1 MLFEIYTKERFTM
14 PKNITVLFVMEM
26 IGTVAFSCSGAM
38 LAIKKH
44 LDLLGIIVLGVITA
58 CGGGMIRDVL
68 IGNTPPNLFI
78 HPIYVEVAIA
88 SAVIIFI
95 LIKTKKF
102 ASLFNANA
110 FDWTMNIL
118 DAIGLGAFTVVG
130 VDIASSTGYD
140 HYQFL
145 TIFLGVITGVGG
157 GLLRDMMALEIPAI
171 LRKHIYACA
180 SLAGAILY
188 IILLRCAIP
197 SDISLVLCA
206 AIVVIIR
213 LLARQ
218 LEWNLPKC
226 DFES

>member
-1 MLFEIYTKERFTM
+1 MSKY
-14 PKNITVLFVMEM
+14 ITVLFVMEI

-44 LDLLGIIVLGVITA
+44 LDLLGIIVLGVVTA

-88 SAVIIFI
+88 SAVVMFII
-95 LIKTKKF
+95 IKTKKF
-102 ASLFNANA
+102 ASLFTATA
-110 FDWTMNIL
+110 YDWIMNIL

-130 VDIASSTGYD
+130 VNTAYSAGYGD
-140 HYQFL
+140 YLFL

-157 GLLRDMMALEIPAI
+157 GLLRDIMALQIPAI

-180 SLAGAILY
+180 SLVGAILY
-188 IILLRCAIP
+188 IILINLMIP
-197 SDISLVLCA
+197 SEVALILCA
-206 AIVVIIR
+206 SIVVIIR
-213 LLARQ
+213 LMARQ

-226 DFES
+226 DFV

>member
-1 MLFEIYTKERFTM
+1 MSKY
-14 PKNITVLFVMEM
+14 ITVLFIMEM

-44 LDLLGIIVLGVITA
+44 LDLLGIIVLGVVTA

-88 SAVIIFI
+88 SAIVIFI
-95 LIKTKKF
+95 IIKTKKF

-110 FDWTMNIL
+110 YDWTMNIL

-130 VDIASSTGYD
+130 VNTAYSAGYG
-140 HYQFL
+140 HYLFL

-157 GLLRDMMALEIPAI
+157 GLLRDIMALEIPAI

-180 SLAGAILY
+180 SLVGAIAY
-188 IILLRCAIP
+188 IIMCKVAIP
-197 SDISLVLCA
+197 SEIGLVLCA
-206 AIVVIIR
+206 YIVVIIR

-226 DFES
+226 DFE

>member
-1 MLFEIYTKERFTM
+1 M
-14 PKNITVLFVMEM
+14 PKYITVLFVMEI
-26 IGTVAFSCSGAM
+26 IGTIAFSCSGAM

-44 LDLLGIIVLGVITA
+44 LDLLGIIVLGVVTA

-88 SAVIIFI
+88 SAVVMFII
-95 LIKTKKF
+95 IKTRKF
-102 ASLFNANA
+102 ASLFTANA
-110 FDWTMNIL
+110 YDWTMNIL

-130 VDIASSTGYD
+130 VDTAYSAGYGN
-140 HYQFL
+140 YLFL

-157 GLLRDMMALEIPAI
+157 GLLRDIMALQIPAI

-180 SLAGAILY
+180 SLVGAILY
-188 IILLRCAIP
+188 IILINVQIP
-197 SDISLVLCA
+197 SDVSLILCA
-206 AIVVIIR
+206 SIVVIIR

-226 DFES
+226 DFEENP

>member
-1 MLFEIYTKERFTM
+1 M
-14 PKNITVLFVMEM
+14 PKYITVLFIMEM

-44 LDLLGIIVLGVITA
+44 LDLLGIMVLGVVTA

-88 SAVIIFI
+88 SAVVIFI
-95 LIKTKKF
+95 IIKTKKF

-110 FDWTMNIL
+110 YDWTMNIL

-130 VDIASSTGYD
+130 VNTAYSAGYGN
-140 HYQFL
+140 YLFL

-157 GLLRDMMALEIPAI
+157 GLLRDIMALEIPAI

-180 SLAGAILY
+180 SLVGAIAY
-188 IILLRCAIP
+188 IIMCKVAIP
-197 SDISLVLCA
+197 SDIGLVLSAC
-206 AIVVIIR
+206 IVVIIR

-218 LEWNLPKC
+218 LEWNLPRC
-226 DFES
+226 DFE

>member
-1 MLFEIYTKERFTM
+1 MSKY
-14 PKNITVLFVMEM
+14 ITVLFIMEV

-44 LDLLGIIVLGVITA
+44 LDLLGIIVLGVVTA

-88 SAVIIFI
+88 SAIVIFI
-95 LIKTKKF
+95 IIKTKKF

-110 FDWTMNIL
+110 YDWTMNIL

-130 VDIASSTGYD
+130 VNTAYSAGYG
-140 HYQFL
+140 HYLFL

-157 GLLRDMMALEIPAI
+157 GLLRDIMALEIPAI

-180 SLAGAILY
+180 SLVGAIAY
-188 IILLRCAIP
+188 IIMCKVAIP
-197 SDISLVLCA
+197 SEIGLVLCA
-206 AIVVIIR
+206 CIVVIIR

-226 DFES
+226 DFE